1 MRDGY
6 YTAEAAS
13 FDAYGWKEFITICV
27 WNGRIVTV
35 EYNAKNSSGFI
46 KSWDMN
52 YMRTMNA
59 VSGTYPNEYTR
70 LYAGDFLAKQDAE
83 SLDAV
88 TGATESGETFKRLA
102 SAVLRSAVEGNAAVV
117 LVNMGESSF

>member
-1 MRDGY
+1 MGHG
-6 YTAEAAS
+6 
-13 FDAYGWKEFITICV
+13 FDVGLVSKINVCLS

-70 LYAGDFLAKQDAE
+70 LYAGDFLAKEDAE
-83 SLDAV
+83 AVDVV
-88 TGATESGETFKRLA
+88 TGATESGKTFRRLA
-102 SAVLRSAVEGNAAVV
+102 AAVLGSAAEGNTTAVFV
-117 LVNMGESSF
+117 DMGE